1 MRHGFLLVRKP
12 RGPTSHDTVG
22 QVRRILHEPHIG
34 HLGTLDPMAEGLLVL
49 AVGSKALKVIEL
61 FMKLP
66 KEYEAEVTMGAE
78 STTYDAEGMITKRKT
93 SGGWVPP
100 EDVSMMQKVLNE
112 RFTGSVV
119 QVPPVYS
126 AVKVG
131 GTRAYRKAQR
141 GESVEMK
148 SREVAITEC
157 RILSYTYPILKLRVA
172 CGSGTYIRSLAYDIG
187 ETFRSGAYLSALIRT
202 KVGEWPVEQSLE
214 PDKVAWGNVLPL
226 KEVLASLPKR
236 ELTDAEWGELQF
248 GRSIEGVISSDLP
261 LIGWHGE
268 LPVAIL
274 EKNPKKEGMLKP
286 RKVL

>member
-22 QVRRILHEPHIG
+22 QVRRLLNEPHIG

-61 FMKLP
+61 FMGLP
-66 KEYEAEVTMGAE
+66 KEYEAEVTMGSE
-78 STTYDAEGMITKRKT
+78 STTYDAEGEISKRKT

-112 RFTGSVV
+112 RFTGTVD

-126 AVKVG
+126 ALKIG

-157 RILSYTYPILKLRVA
+157 RILSYDYPILKLHVA
-172 CGSGTYIRSLAYDIG
+172 CGSGTYIRSLAHDIG
-187 ETFRSGAYLSALIRT
+187 ETFRSGAYLSGLIRT
-202 KVGEWPVEQSLE
+202 SVGEWSVDNSLA
-214 PDKVAWGNVLPL
+214 PDAVAWGNVMPL

-236 ELTDAEWGELQF
+236 ELQDAEWNELQF
-248 GRSIEGVISSDLP
+248 GRSIEGIMENDLP
-261 LIGWHGE
+261 LIGWYGE
-268 LPVAIL
+268 LPVVIL